1 MSEKKTGTI
10 VAYVLMNVHTKTL
23 PTFSTIKISKHCIKE
38 YVKVIYRF
46 LYKQH
51 TTQKLSKPPLLSYG
65 ESG

>member
-38 YVKVIYRF
+38 YVQVKYRF
-46 LYKQH
+46 LYKQ
-51 TTQKLSKPPLLSYG
+51 TRYNPETKQTATSFLR
-65 ESG
+65 